1 MLIMPFTTGLFIAG
15 LLAILISLFS
25 RWASVG
31 GAVLIMRRFRSFS
44 PGVIK
49 ILTWGGLRG
58 GISVALA
65 LSLPAVPERATI
77 VIMTYMVVVFSIG
90 IQGMTLGRLVEKIY
104 PKDPGHADGT

>member
-1 MLIMPFTTGLFIAG
+1 MPLVGGDKAGLFG
-15 LLAILISLFS
+15 G
-25 RWASVG
+25 ASVG
-31 GAVLIMRRFRSFS
+31 GAVLIMRTFRSFS
-44 PGVIK
+44 AGAIR

-65 LSLPAVPERATI
+65 LSLPAVQERTAI

-104 PKDPGHADGT
+104 SGGQFHSPY